1 MIWCDFYS
9 NILFIL
15 FCEKTIIDPV
25 GSGVISPEQFN
36 SLFCFGTLQNNNYI
50 KYLQTLEHGGERL
63 DGVQCIWINKRG

>member
-15 FCEKTIIDPV
+15 FCGKTIIDPV

-50 KYLQTLEHGGERL
+50 KYLQTLEHGGGKGLTEFSVY
-63 DGVQCIWINKRG
+63 G